1 MTDAKVIVF
10 DVDGTLANCEH
21 RRHFVASKPKN
32 WGAFNRAMKHDQPHD
47 DIIWLFKL
55 MEAAG
60 NTMII
65 ASGRGDEDRQVTTDW
80 LAALGMV
87 PTAIYMRPAK
97 DYRSDD
103 LIKAELLEQIRANHG
118 EPYMVIDDRNQ
129 VVDMWRANGVR
140 CLQVAPGDF

>member
-1 MTDAKVIVF
+1 MAKVIVF

-32 WGAFNRAMKHDQPHD
+32 WPAFNRAMKHDLPHD
-47 DIIWLFKL
+47 DIIWLYKL

-80 LAALGMV
+80 LASVGVV

-103 LIKAELLEQIRANHG
+103 LIKAELLAQIRANHG
-118 EPYMVIDDRNQ
+118 EPYMVVDDRNQ